1 MKRGASELIATVL
14 ILGFVIVLAVVLF
27 AWQTGFFE
35 DIKGKLDIR
44 RISEERCLAV
54 DVEIMDACDDTY
66 SGQVNLILKNN
77 GPIAISNGFHV
88 ILFDAS
94 SRSEVP
100 SFPYPILEAYHTERF
115 PVNRINPV
123 IRVEIIPKIEVQNQV
138 VSCLNNRESRFVE
151 AC

>member
-14 ILGFVIVLAVVLF
+14 IIGFVIVLSIVLF

-35 DIKGKLDIR
+35 EIKGNLDR
-44 RISEERCLAV
+44 RRLSEEMCLAV
-54 DVEIMDACDDTY
+54 DIEIVSACDDG
-66 SGQVNLILKNN
+66 SQVNFTLKNN
-77 GPIAISNGFHV
+77 GPISISKGFHV

-100 SFPYPILEAYHTERF
+100 SFPYPILEAYYTERF
-115 PVNRINPV
+115 FVSRDNP
-123 IRVEIIPKIEVQNQV
+123 ITNIEIIPKIEVEEQV

-151 AC
+151 VC

>member
-14 ILGFVIVLAVVLF
+14 IIGFVIVLAVVLF

-35 DIKGKLDIR
+35 DVKGRLER
-44 RISEERCLAV
+44 SRLSEEMCLAV
-54 DVEIMDACDDTY
+54 DVEIINACDDTY
-66 SGQVNLILKNN
+66 SGQVNLTLKNN

-94 SRSEVP
+94 SSSEVP

-123 IRVEIIPKIEVQNQV
+123 TRVEIIPKIEVQDQA
-138 VSCLNNRESRFVE
+138 VSCLNNRESSFVE
-151 AC
+151 VC